1 MTFFFINSKTLWK
14 HIFYDT
20 ILIFQQI
27 SWINRSTRSQMF
39 FKIGILKNFA
49 IITGKLLYWSL
60 FLIKLQTWRAAALLN
75 RDSNTGVSMWILQN
89 FSGQL
94 SIKYL
99 RWLLLNK
106 VQTNVKSTWFILL
119 PDWLYY
125 VIKSIMILNSKHSA
139 KLQRYRSRN
148 TKKQKHEKLKHRKT
162 KT

>member
-1 MTFFFINSKTLWK
+1 MTFFFKNSKTLWK
-14 HIFYDT
+14 HIFYDA
-20 ILIFQQI
+20 ILILQQI
-27 SWINRSTRSQMF
+27 FWINSSSRSQMF
-39 FKIGILKNFA
+39 FKICILKNVP
-49 IITGKLLYWSL
+49 IITGKHLRWSF

-125 VIKSIMILNSKHSA
+125 VINDIEFKTYCKT
-139 KLQRYRSRN
+139 
-148 TKKQKHEKLKHRKT
+148 TKIQKQKHKETETRKT

>member
-1 MTFFFINSKTLWK
+1 MTFFFKNSKTLWK
-14 HIFYDT
+14 HIFYDA
-20 ILIFQQI
+20 ILILQQI
-27 SWINRSTRSQMF
+27 FWINSSSRSQMF
-39 FKIGILKNFA
+39 FKICILKNVP
-49 IITGKLLYWSL
+49 IITGKHLRWSF

-94 SIKYL
+94 SIEYL

-125 VIKSIMILNSKHSA
+125 VINDIEFKTYCKT
-139 KLQRYRSRN
+139 
-148 TKKQKHEKLKHRKT
+148 TKIQKQKHKETETRKT

>member
-14 HIFYDT
+14 YIFYDT
-20 ILIFQQI
+20 IFIFQQI
-27 SWINRSTRSQMF
+27 FWINRSSRSQMF

-49 IITGKLLYWSL
+49 IITGKHLCWSL
-60 FLIKLQTWRAAALLN
+60 FLIKSQTWRSAALLN

>member
-1 MTFFFINSKTLWK
+1 MTFFFINSKPLWK
-14 HIFYDT
+14 HVFYDT
-20 ILIFQQI
+20 IQIYQQI
-27 SWINRSTRSQMF
+27 VWINRSSRSQMF

-49 IITGKLLYWSL
+49 IITGKHLCWSV
-60 FLIKLQTWRAAALLN
+60 FSIELQTWRSAALLN

-125 VIKSIMILNSKHSA
+125 VINDIEFKTYCKT
-139 KLQRYRSRN
+139 
-148 TKKQKHEKLKHRKT
+148 TKIQKQKHKETETRKT